1 MMMNRFD
8 EIPNSKDE
16 FLQSL
21 EMLLAPLSET
31 ERKDAL
37 SFYLEYFDEAGSEN
51 EMSVL
56 KQLGSPKSVAD
67 KILSESGYVTEVD
80 EEKNEGEND
89 KKEETIKSNTPI
101 SNTKSS
107 ITKNP
112 ALLILIVIA
121 AILTFP
127 IWIYVIGVIIGLI
140 GALIGILFG
149 IFGAAL
155 GLLIGGIVTSI
166 VGAVAI
172 ASSVFDGLLALGIGL
187 VMFGIGLLLI
197 PLLVKLCVTVI
208 PAVIRFVIDIVKLPF
223 RRKVNIH
230 ENVV

>member
-1 MMMNRFD
+1 MAFNVTTTLLDALVLSVVSKEDTYGYKITQEVKEAIDISDSTLYPVLRRLQKDDCLNIYDVEHSGRNRRYYKITNKGKLQLALYREEWEIFKENRLCAKKETMMMNRFD

-56 KQLGSPKSVAD
+56 NQLGSPKSVAD

-107 ITKNP
+107 IKKTLHYSY
-112 ALLILIVIA
+112 LL
-121 AILTFP
+121 
-127 IWIYVIGVIIGLI
+127 
-140 GALIGILFG
+140 
-149 IFGAAL
+149 
-155 GLLIGGIVTSI
+155 
-166 VGAVAI
+166 
-172 ASSVFDGLLALGIGL
+172 
-187 VMFGIGLLLI
+187 
-197 PLLVKLCVTVI
+197 
-208 PAVIRFVIDIVKLPF
+208 
-223 RRKVNIH
+223 
-230 ENVV
+230 

>member
-1 MMMNRFD
+1 MMNRFD

-56 KQLGSPKSVAD
+56 NQLGSPKSVAD

-89 KKEETIKSNTPI
+89 KKEETIKSITPI

-107 ITKNP
+107 IKN
-112 ALLILIVIA
+112 LHYSLIVIA
-121 AILTFP
+121 AILIP
-127 IWIYVIGVIIGLI
+127 HMDIRYGVIIGLI
-140 GALIGILFG
+140 GAN
-149 IFGAAL
+149 
-155 GLLIGGIVTSI
+155 
-166 VGAVAI
+166 
-172 ASSVFDGLLALGIGL
+172 
-187 VMFGIGLLLI
+187 
-197 PLLVKLCVTVI
+197 
-208 PAVIRFVIDIVKLPF
+208 RNFVWHI
-223 RRKVNIH
+223 
-230 ENVV
+230 

>member
-1 MMMNRFD
+1 MMNRFD

-21 EMLLAPLSET
+21 EMLLTPLSET

-56 KQLGSPKSVAD
+56 NQLGSPKSVAD
-67 KILSESGYVTEVD
+67 KILSESGYFTEVD

-127 IWIYVIGVIIGLI
+127 IWISAFGVLIGLF

-149 IFGAAL
+149 IIGAAI
-155 GLLIGGIVTSI
+155 GLVIGGIATFVA
-166 VGAVAI
+166 GAVTI

>member
-1 MMMNRFD
+1 MNRFD

-56 KQLGSPKSVAD
+56 NQLGSPKSVAD

-107 ITKNP
+107 IQNP
-112 ALLILIVIA
+112 ALSHTYCNCSNTYIPHMDIRYWSNNRVDWC
-121 AILTFP
+121 FNRNFVWH
-127 IWIYVIGVIIGLI
+127 IWSRPGSSYWWYCNINCRC
-140 GALIGILFG
+140 
-149 IFGAAL
+149 
-155 GLLIGGIVTSI
+155 GGYCKFSI
-166 VGAVAI
+166 
-172 ASSVFDGLLALGIGL
+172 
-187 VMFGIGLLLI
+187 
-197 PLLVKLCVTVI
+197 
-208 PAVIRFVIDIVKLPF
+208 
-223 RRKVNIH
+223 
-230 ENVV
+230 